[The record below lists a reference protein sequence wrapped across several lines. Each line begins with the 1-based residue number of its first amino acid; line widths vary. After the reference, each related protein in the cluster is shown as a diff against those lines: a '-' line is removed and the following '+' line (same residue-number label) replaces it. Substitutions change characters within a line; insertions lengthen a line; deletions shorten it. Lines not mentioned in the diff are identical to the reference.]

1 MFNIISYIKEML
13 IKSIVKYNQTPI
25 KMAKIKFL
33 NGVTTKVKKWR
44 N

>member
-1 MFNIISYIKEML
+1 ML

-44 N
+44 NWITNTLLTGR